1 MILNDF
7 IQSFGTNGDN
17 QSFDF
22 PLGWFTVILPQ
33 FTMRLKRSGFSLVLS
48 LTIMAAMVMMVIVLA
63 SFLQVESRLA
73 QSHAGYQRAR
83 LNALASARIAIG
95 HLQQTAGSDQRIS
108 MRADMF
114 SPEVAGAP
122 PPAVV
127 SVPATN
133 PNPNKPT
140 AIAHQ
145 KRYWTGIWA
154 TGGVDSSKPRDW
166 SVADPH
172 DSRLFLGWLT
182 SPIGTDA
189 GNPELVD
196 ANKLNYYMP
205 NRTHFGAD
213 GKVASA
219 EGQNLINAL
228 NTNLSLA
235 PFTNTTIPYVR
246 LVGGS
251 PAVAGQPAS
260 GTIQWP
266 AAANT
271 NVQYQEFYG
280 AVDLPTMPLPGPT
293 AGSGASLGSKGR
305 FAYWIGDEGIKAK
318 VNLPDIYATST
329 AGASLPGLTD
339 WDKGFA
345 GSATQRSAFESVTP
359 SINPVAAALMPAG
372 FGTRFRDARNSD
384 ILATITAG
392 DWKNLN
398 LPKTRSRN
406 EINLWGGKLLGDT
419 TGDMLISANR
429 LVWHEV
435 TPWSY
440 SVLSDTLNGGMKSDL
455 STAFELPYSVF
466 RTLELYPGQKEAAT
480 TPTPSDRKQS
490 LFHGAPN
497 ATYNTNGMA
506 SDLDYNRPN
515 LVDKLGTADDLLK
528 AVPRSPEWAPR
539 HLSLIAA
546 IGTTVNLIK
555 TRNAG
560 ETPERLGFAYEVPLA
575 SAFFNADRL
584 AANLVSIAP
593 ATKNDVLPWADL
605 SETHVDNWT
614 ARIVRG
620 PTWDLYRNYY
630 RMYKREIEA
639 AATAD
644 SSALRGQGAPAD
656 DLGYVVRGVEPLTYA
671 TGNRGLPTQ
680 RAGRA
685 IGDIYVAPVN
695 PELDNYF
702 SSGAKATNYFYR
714 NNLSDAGVGP
724 GFQAERRYK
733 IPFDSSAAGKIASSY
748 SLPLTLSDSSLD
760 APQVL
765 STKTWPTSPILA
777 PTILRFS
784 TIYAAVR
791 QSDKLGMTVDPI
803 VVVHNPYDVALEF
816 EGLAMVT
823 SGMSSP
829 FRFIFRATGL
839 SYNSTE
845 RQFADP
851 TASPARP
858 VGLPGAVDPKTNQTI
873 DFGDVVIGGGENDN
887 RSMSFRIVAGSS
899 GTTGGGG
906 RVIRLEPGEIKVIG
920 TAPSTGTLINSS
932 NTNVSIPADVGF
944 ELSSRAFY
952 KMTPFHNVRSRL
964 GSGAR
969 NQNAERVL
977 WTMDF
982 DLCKAFAEY
991 DPDGSGPLPPITW
1004 TNVGLADTTYAQR
1017 LNDLWNSVKSQRNVH
1032 DALPGWDGSL
1042 ASLES
1047 VLMGRSI
1054 QILTRNQ
1061 GWINYNGSV
1070 VGTEGETITLLPGP
1084 DGQVGTP
1091 DDVMNYSKDP
1101 TRYVAPNRRNGRIAV
1116 QGNQSWNFY
1125 LIGKKSIDGGAAL
1138 NTHRRW
1144 FGSPDDD
1151 ASTYIPDPV
1160 NPDRLI
1166 RRYAEGSQTANG
1178 FNFVDESLLLNF
1190 QAMTSGWPM
1199 YSNPNNDEGYY
1210 TQPDREWTRPLGA
1223 NPPQPSFYIKGS
1235 NIGMGVPTDPEF
1247 NVSKGTGIEVT
1258 NAKGDTL
1265 NNSKEVILTPNEPKL
1280 PVFMVD
1286 FVRRSADMTSNTT
1299 KWYPSTYLSA
1309 GFGMKTTNPGTGY
1322 DRMQT
1327 PTEMRNAPM
1336 TPFFLSDRAQ
1346 QAQLFGYDGKAHTP
1360 MGWVETQ
1367 RVLNGSLI
1375 DTEFPTT
1382 ADKKGAYWGPS
1393 VNNDTIGKS
1402 NIILYSIPRRPLLSL
1417 SQLGTVAF
1425 AEKNT
1430 DPDLTVGSSFAHP
1443 GIGDLTRI
1451 VEWPGPREAFP
1462 SESSLAADVK
1472 GPVPELGYV
1481 AKHMGSRPVRNRA
1494 DVRTDHAFAANLALW
1509 DTYYFSGLNLQANSY
1524 SHLDGV
1530 SRDWPSTGAD
1540 LPIATNVRS
1549 AQTLALSAAGL
1560 TGVDDPKSFAAY
1572 KRALNE
1578 GKSLLA
1584 NKRVAYVPDGKASF
1598 TESNDYKNSLKLPES
1613 EFPHPKYL
1621 SRNSLYDGGFNVNST
1636 SKAAWRAI
1644 LAGLRGQTLPDGSG
1658 TTSATALTRF
1668 ARAFG
1673 AADGASN
1680 PWTSYRELN
1689 DTEIDDLAAK
1699 VVDEVRAR
1707 GPFMS
1712 LSDFVNRRLI
1722 NNDAF
1727 GLKGALQSAIDKSSI
1742 NNTAITAAGGVFSAP
1757 SSTSPSDPNAIYS
1770 NNATTGG
1777 WWKEISAYPK
1787 IPANKRFPS
1796 IRAMSRTNV
1805 ESSVTAG
1812 LGAPGIV
1819 TQMDVLNS
1827 VGPNL
1832 TARSD
1837 TFVVRAYGE
1846 AHDDSGNVIGKAWIE
1861 VVVQR
1866 TSEYVAMAVGQKF
1879 PEYAELNR
1887 RKLAYRINTSGGK
1900 EYDKQV
1906 LVETYERA
1914 PAPNPPTATA
1924 LEKAGLAQEQRLNR
1938 IFGRRFR
1945 PSSLRWLSANEI

>member
-7 IQSFGTNGDN
+7 IQSFGTNGHN

-73 QSHAGYQRAR
+73 QSNAGYQRAR
-83 LNALASARIAIG
+83 LNALASARIAIA
-95 HLQQTAGSDQRIS
+95 HLQQTAGPDQRVS

-114 SPEVAGAP
+114 SND
-122 PPAVV
+122 
-127 SVPATN
+127 VPASPGPATTPTTSHN
-133 PNPNKPT
+133 NPNKPT
-140 AIAHQ
+140 AVAHQ

-182 SPIGTDA
+182 SPTGFDA
-189 GNPELVD
+189 TNPELID
-196 ANKLNYYMP
+196 ANKLNYYLP
-205 NRTHFGAD
+205 NRNHFGLD
-213 GKVASA
+213 GKVAGGLGS
-219 EGQNLINAL
+219 EGQLLINAL

-235 PFTNTTIPYVR
+235 PFTTQAIPFVR

-251 PAVAGQPAS
+251 PAIAGQPAS

-266 AAANT
+266 AVAT
-271 NVQYQEFYG
+271 TPIIQEFYG
-280 AVDLPTMPLPGPT
+280 AVDLPTMPMPGPT

-318 VNLPDIYATST
+318 VNLPDTYATSA

-372 FGTRFRDARNSD
+372 FSTRFRDARNSD

-392 DWKNLN
+392 DWKSLS
-398 LPKTRSRN
+398 LPKARSRN
-406 EINLWGGKLLGDT
+406 EINLWGGKLMGDA

-455 STAFELPYSVF
+455 STAFELPYSIF
-466 RTLELYPGQKEAAT
+466 RSLELYPGQKEAAT
-480 TPTPSDRKQS
+480 TPTTNDRKQS

-497 ATYNTNGMA
+497 ATYNPNGMA
-506 SDLDYNRPN
+506 ADLDYNRPN
-515 LVDKLGTADDLLK
+515 LVDTLGSASDLLK
-528 AVPRSPEWAPR
+528 ASPRSPEWAAR
-539 HLSLIAA
+539 YLSTLSSV
-546 IGTTVNLIK
+546 GTTVSLIK

-575 SAFFNADRL
+575 SNFFNSDRI
-584 AANLVSIAP
+584 AANLVNTTS
-593 ATKNDVLPWADL
+593 TKNDALPWADL
-605 SETHVDNWT
+605 SETHQDNLT
-614 ARIVRG
+614 ARIIRG

-639 AATAD
+639 AAAAD

-656 DLGYVVRGVEPLTYA
+656 ELGFIVRGVEPLTYA
-671 TGNRGLPTQ
+671 TGNRGLPTR
-680 RAGRA
+680 RAGPA
-685 IGDIYVAPVN
+685 INDSYTAPVN
-695 PELDNYF
+695 PELDNF
-702 SSGAKATNYFYR
+702 FAGGGKATSYFHR
-714 NNLSDAGVGP
+714 NNLSDAGVGAD
-724 GFQAERRYK
+724 FQAERRYR
-733 IPFDSSAAGKIASSY
+733 IPFDTSAAGRAAAAY
-748 SLPLTLSDSSLD
+748 GLPLTLSDSALD
-760 APQVL
+760 TPQVL

-784 TIYAAVR
+784 TIYSAVR

-803 VVVHNPYDVALEF
+803 VVIHNPYDVALEF

-823 SGMSSP
+823 SGISSP

-839 SYNSTE
+839 NFSSTE
-845 RQFADP
+845 RQYADP
-851 TASPARP
+851 LAGRP
-858 VGLPGAVDPKTNQTI
+858 VGLPGAVDPLTNQTI

-887 RSMSFRIVAGSS
+887 RSMSFRIVAGSG

-906 RVIRLEPGEIKVIG
+906 RVIRLEPGEIRVIG
-920 TAPSTGTLINSS
+920 TAPSTGDLINGS
-932 NTNVSIPADVGF
+932 NTNVSIPGDIGF

-952 KMTPFHNVRSRL
+952 RMTPFHNVRSRL

-982 DLCKAFAEY
+982 ELCKIFAEY
-991 DPDGSGPLPPITW
+991 DPDGSDPLPLVTW
-1004 TNVGLADTTYAQR
+1004 NNGGLADTEYNRR
-1017 LNDLWNSVKSQRNVH
+1017 LNDLWNNVKSQRRLH
-1032 DALPGWDGSL
+1032 DAFPGWDGSL
-1042 ASLES
+1042 PSLEGS
-1047 VLMGRSI
+1047 LAGRSI

-1061 GWINYNGSV
+1061 GWINYNGYV
-1070 VGTEGETITLLPGP
+1070 VGTEGETITVQPGP
-1084 DGQVGTP
+1084 DGALGTI
-1091 DDVMNYSKDP
+1091 DDVQSYSRSSNYI
-1101 TRYVAPNRRNGRIAV
+1101 APMRRNGRVAV

-1125 LIGKKSIDGGAAL
+1125 LIGKKSIDGGASL

-1144 FGSPDDD
+1144 FGSPDED
-1151 ASTYIPDPV
+1151 ASTYIPDPA
-1160 NPDRLI
+1160 NPGRLI
-1166 RRYAEGSQTANG
+1166 RRYAEGSQTVNG
-1178 FNFVDESLLLNF
+1178 FNLVDESLLLNF

-1199 YSNPNNDEGYY
+1199 YGNPNNDESYY
-1210 TQPDREWTRPLGA
+1210 KQPDREWSRPLGYTG
-1223 NPPQPSFYIKGS
+1223 PTPSFYIKGS
-1235 NIGMGVPTDPEF
+1235 ETGMGVPMDPEF
-1247 NVSKGTGIEVT
+1247 NIGNGKGIEVT
-1258 NAKGDTL
+1258 NAKSDTL
-1265 NNSKEVILTPNEPKL
+1265 HNSKEVILTPNEPKL

-1286 FVRRSADMTSNTT
+1286 FVRRAADMASNTT
-1299 KWYPSTYLSA
+1299 KWYPSTYLSN
-1309 GFGMKTTNPGTGY
+1309 GFGIKTSSPGTGY

-1327 PTEMRNAPM
+1327 PTEMRYAPM

-1346 QAQLFGYDGKAHTP
+1346 QAQLFGFDGKAHTP
-1360 MGWVETQ
+1360 IGWTETQ
-1367 RVLNGSLI
+1367 RVLEGSLI
-1375 DTEFPTT
+1375 NTEFPTT

-1402 NIILYSIPRRPLLSL
+1402 TIILYSIPRRPLLSL

-1451 VEWPGPREAFP
+1451 VEWPGPRDLFPGEA
-1462 SESSLAADVK
+1462 SLASDVK

-1481 AKHMGSRPVRNRA
+1481 AKAMGSRPVRNRS
-1494 DVRTDHAFAANLALW
+1494 DVRTDHAFAANFALW
-1509 DTYYFSGLNLQANSY
+1509 DTFYFSGLNLQANSY
-1524 SHLDGV
+1524 SHLDGA
-1530 SRDWPSTGAD
+1530 SRDWPSAGGD
-1540 LPIATNVRS
+1540 LPIADAVRIEQS
-1549 AQTLALSAAGL
+1549 LALGTAGL
-1560 TGVDDPKSFAAY
+1560 ADPKSFGAY

-1578 GKSLLA
+1578 GRSLLA
-1584 NKRVAYVPDGKASF
+1584 NKRMAYQPDGKASY
-1598 TESNDYKNSLKLPES
+1598 TESNDYKNNLKLPET
-1613 EFPHPKYL
+1613 EFPHPRYL

-1636 SKAAWRAI
+1636 SKAAWKAV
-1644 LAGLRGQTLPDGSG
+1644 LGGLRGQTLPDASG
-1658 TTSATALTRF
+1658 TAAGTALTRF

-1673 AADGASN
+1673 TADTSGGN

-1712 LSDFVNRRLI
+1712 LADFVNRRLV
-1722 NNDAF
+1722 NSDAF
-1727 GLKGALQSAIDKSSI
+1727 GLKGALQAAIDKSSI
-1742 NNTAITAAGGVFSAP
+1742 NNTAITAAGGTFSGPASTAP
-1757 SSTSPSDPNAIYS
+1757 TDPNTALNGGNQSSTGTS
-1770 NNATTGG
+1770 
-1777 WWKEISAYPK
+1777 WWKESSAYPK
-1787 IPANKRFPS
+1787 TAANKRFPS
-1796 IRAMSRTNV
+1796 LRAMSRTNN
-1805 ESSVTAG
+1805 EGSVTAG

-1846 AHDDSGNVIGKAWIE
+1846 AHDDTGNVIGKAWIE

-1866 TSEYVAMAVGQKF
+1866 TTEYVAMAVGQKF
-1879 PEYAELNR
+1879 PEHTELNR
-1887 RKLAYRINTSGGK
+1887 RKLAYRVNTSGLK

-1914 PAPNPPTATA
+1914 PDPNPPGATA
-1924 LEKAGLAQEQRLNR
+1924 LEKDGLKKEQRINR
-1938 IFGRRFR
+1938 ILGRRFR
-1945 PSSLRWLSANEI
+1945 ATGLRWLSANEI